1 MRALLLML
9 GRCEWPRVTSARPP
23 GVTTDHDSDS
33 FCSGEDS
40 VEEAPES
47 GPIMVVEV
55 TRGLKA
61 ENGDCQFM
69 VGSVFLSSHLTLVVT
84 QGIGQELANGS
95 SELLCSDQS
104 EATVCLYLTLFLAA
118 QVRTME
124 TMTVR
129 KCQTI
134 RHRHDPT
141 WCNYLWARNS
151 LITAAL
157 SVMQSNR
164 CSQYCLSLVSA
175 MPVLSPRWPESY
187 CWLLECGCWWQ
198 SELDGTVGT
207 VTGAASASHPAH
219 TAADC
224 LCPAPAEYCVGAS
237 CSVPRTRTASHT
249 CGHGGET
256 GPGDRQNIGH
266 SLTWHSERL
275 NRLTQQSYNTFGTWN
290 AH

>member
-1 MRALLLML
+1 MLILALRFLSSRGLVIFLYWWVLDMGTSVGLVSL
-9 GRCEWPRVTSARPP
+9 GELENP
-23 GVTTDHDSDS
+23 DSDN

-69 VGSVFLSSHLTLVVT
+69 AGSVFLSSHLTLVVT

-95 SELLCSDQS
+95 SELVCSDQS
-104 EATVCLYLTLFLAA
+104 EVTVCLYLTLFLAA

-141 WCNYLWARNS
+141 
-151 LITAAL
+151 
-157 SVMQSNR
+157 
-164 CSQYCLSLVSA
+164 
-175 MPVLSPRWPESY
+175 
-187 CWLLECGCWWQ
+187 
-198 SELDGTVGT
+198 
-207 VTGAASASHPAH
+207 
-219 TAADC
+219 
-224 LCPAPAEYCVGAS
+224 
-237 CSVPRTRTASHT
+237 
-249 CGHGGET
+249 
-256 GPGDRQNIGH
+256 
-266 SLTWHSERL
+266 
-275 NRLTQQSYNTFGTWN
+275 
-290 AH
+290 